1 MATSLPLRYHFDTTS
16 IQLRSYICGD
26 ILNVQFLIL
35 YTMAK
40 GAFATNTLA
49 GKLGIYVF
57 ARRKGEQ
64 VSRSWVRP
72 TDRKTEAQGQQR
84 STLANIIRVF
94 QSAPSFFVSAFAN
107 KRSNQSDYN
116 AFIQRNISRSPRIH
130 LPKSVVEAGGG
141 VVAPYVISDGGL
153 QSIIVTGI
161 GVTARTNIAVGED
174 FEITAATTVA
184 ELSAAILANNTFI
197 NEGDQLSYLSIEQYT
212 DNGTP
217 RLRARKFE
225 LVISTTGSGLAL
237 DYIPSF
243 GLAVSGGFIAHGDFI
258 YSGAFAWIL
267 SRNRNG
273 KIDIS
278 RQTLIV
284 TDTSLYSAY
293 TSVAAI
299 NVANKSYGNTNT
311 IFMSPSD
318 DKEGSGII
326 PSNIPSVASVR
337 LQGDIL
343 SPPQTEITLAAAGTI
358 AAEALQIT
366 GSNFTGVTEI
376 SLTVYDGSR
385 NVTATVPV
393 TVESDTLV
401 VNTAA
406 VSVTNIS
413 AVDAM
418 EITIN
423 GARVYSWHAEN
434 SGTGG
439 DGSFG

>member
-1 MATSLPLRYHFDTTS
+1 
-16 IQLRSYICGD
+16 
-26 ILNVQFLIL
+26 
-35 YTMAK
+35 MAK

-94 QSAPSFFVSAFAN
+94 QSAPSFFTSAFAN
-107 KRSNQSDYN
+107 KKSNQSDYN

-130 LPKSVVEAGGG
+130 LPKTVVEAGGG

-225 LVISTTGSGLAL
+225 LIISTTGTGLAL

-243 GLAVSGGFIAHGDFI
+243 GLAVSGGFIAHGEFI

-273 KIDIS
+273 KIDVS

-311 IFMSPSD
+311 VFMSPSD
-318 DKEGSGII
+318 GKEGSGII

-343 SPPQTEITLAAAGTI
+343 SPSQTEITLATAGTI

-385 NVTATVPV
+385 KVTATVPV

-406 VSVTNIS
+406 VSVANIS
-413 AVDAM
+413 AVDAL
-418 EITIN
+418 EISID
-423 GARVYSWHAEN
+423 GARVYSWHAEE
-434 SGTGG
+434 SSVGG

>member
-1 MATSLPLRYHFDTTS
+1 
-16 IQLRSYICGD
+16 
-26 ILNVQFLIL
+26 
-35 YTMAK
+35 MAK

-72 TDRKTEAQGQQR
+72 TDRKTVAQGQQR
-84 STLANIIRVF
+84 STIANIIRVF

-107 KRSNQSDYN
+107 KKSNQSDYN
-116 AFIQRNISRSPRIH
+116 AFIQRNIGRSPKIH
-130 LPKSVVEAGGG
+130 LPKTVVEAGGG

-161 GVTARTNIAVGED
+161 GVTARTNIAVGEG
-174 FEITAATTVA
+174 FTINESTTVA

-225 LVISTTGSGLAL
+225 MVISTTGAGLAL

-243 GLAVSGGFIAHGDFI
+243 GLAVSGGFIAHGEFI

-273 KIDIS
+273 KIDVS

-318 DKEGSGII
+318 DKESSGTI

-343 SPPQTEITLAAAGTI
+343 SPSQTEITLTTAGTI
-358 AAEALQIT
+358 AAQALQIT

-376 SLTVYDGSR
+376 ALTVHDGSK
-385 NVTATVPV
+385 NVNVTVPV
-393 TVESDTLV
+393 TVKSDTLIT
-401 VNTAA
+401 NTEA
-406 VSVTNIS
+406 VTVTNIS
-413 AVDAM
+413 TVDAM
-418 EITIN
+418 KITID
-423 GARVYSWHAEN
+423 GARVYSWHAEE
-434 SGTGG
+434 SGESS
-439 DGSFG
+439 DGTFG